1 MNLAIFR
8 EEQAKTQNEN
18 TPLHF
23 AANSGQLGA
32 YQLIMENIVNKNPGD
47 YTGWTPLHSA
57 AQNGHLIVVKPILSS
72 LSAGHV
78 QLTNTETLHLNWLL
92 N

>member
-1 MNLAIFR
+1 
-8 EEQAKTQNEN
+8 
-18 TPLHF
+18 
-23 AANSGQLGA
+23 
-32 YQLIMENIVNKNPGD
+32 MENIVNKNPGD

-78 QLTNTETLHLNWLL
+78 QLTNMETLHLTAVFFETGAMPTPTESRNPT
-92 N
+92 NCG